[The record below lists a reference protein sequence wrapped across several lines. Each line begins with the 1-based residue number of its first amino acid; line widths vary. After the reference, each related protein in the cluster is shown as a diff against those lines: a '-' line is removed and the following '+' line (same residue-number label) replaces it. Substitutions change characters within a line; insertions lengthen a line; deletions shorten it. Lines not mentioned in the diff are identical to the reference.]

1 MKLRS
6 YTALFTE
13 RSDHAQNLQY
23 RVVCAGR
30 VLIVSASIV
39 KMNRYSILFP
49 IGAIVILVPGGCS
62 NQKSSPVAKTS
73 APSTRPD
80 DVVGHYVMDDPTAY
94 GMGPTQTVPPG
105 AVMHLA
111 VDKDRWMMANARS
124 GWGGPWQPTTS
135 GAMFTTVMGPRG
147 PVEKSRMTQTKANR
161 TSMGITLERGT
172 NISRYP
178 KFRFVSK
185 EIPQALRLRMDQFLN
200 STGDPQSQKSSKS
213 R

>member
-6 YTALFTE
+6 YTAVFTGG
-13 RSDHAQNLQY
+13 SDHAQNLQY

-135 GAMFTTVMGPRG
+135 GAMLTTVMGPGG
-147 PVEKSRMTQTKANR
+147 PVEKGRDNQTIAKR
-161 TSMGITLERGT
+161 TRIGITLQAGKDM
-172 NISRYP
+172 SKYP

-185 EIPQALRLRMDQFLN
+185 EIPQALRLTMAKFLD
-200 STGDPQSQKSSKS
+200 STSPPQSQKSSKP